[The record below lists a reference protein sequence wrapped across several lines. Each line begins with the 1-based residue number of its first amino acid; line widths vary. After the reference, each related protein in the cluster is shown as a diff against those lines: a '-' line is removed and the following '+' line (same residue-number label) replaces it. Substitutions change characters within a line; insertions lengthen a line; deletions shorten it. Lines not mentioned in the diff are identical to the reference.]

1 MKTNQMK
8 LKLQTGE
15 KALGCSIMVPSPQTV
30 EMVGHAGFDWV
41 LIDMEHGT
49 IDIETA
55 ELMIMA
61 AEAVDIT
68 PIVRP
73 KTNNKEDISR
83 VLDRGAMGVQVP
95 HVNNLED
102 AQKAVAAVK
111 FGLGDSRSIA
121 AGTRP
126 DSYGLSKSMNK
137 FMKFSNEQSLVCVQL
152 EHTAAIENVD
162 QILETEDVDVF
173 FIGPSDLSQSMGYPG
188 NPKAKPVKDAIED
201 TLRKIT
207 SAGKIPGMTAS
218 MNNLDAVLDS
228 GVKYI
233 YIHLPKLIGVAA
245 SEFLKK
251 ASS

>member
-1 MKTNQMK
+1 
-8 LKLQTGE
+8 
-15 KALGCSIMVPSPQTV
+15 
-30 EMVGHAGFDWV
+30 
-41 LIDMEHGT
+41 
-49 IDIETA
+49 
-55 ELMIMA
+55 
-61 AEAVDIT
+61 
-68 PIVRP
+68 
-73 KTNNKEDISR
+73 
-83 VLDRGAMGVQVP
+83 MG
-95 HVNNLED
+95 D
-102 AQKAVAAVK
+102 FVK
-111 FGLGDSRSIA
+111 H
-121 AGTRP
+121 
-126 DSYGLSKSMNK
+126 
-137 FMKFSNEQSLVCVQL
+137 SNEQTLVCVQL

-162 QILETEDVDVF
+162 QILEAEDVDVF